1 MSVDTELQ
9 FMRDKITDAYNV
21 IGSKGGAVPPNRSLR
36 NLSSAINT
44 VQISS
49 TTDPISRFKIENNK
63 LVVNNINVTDSFKTM
78 KNLPVFNYI
87 FYDTDLTGVASFDEI
102 TQITTDS
109 IAYNAFWGAYYLYG
123 VRFPK
128 LTIID
133 GMYSCQ
139 HMFSGCSALT
149 FIDFPLLYT
158 IDKVSCSS
166 MFADC
171 ISLTEVTFPSLYE
184 VYNCDYMFANC
195 ISLQKISFPALQIDS
210 SGVNRA
216 FQSIFNGCTALQ
228 EIHFRSDMQSTVS
241 SWQGYSTKWGA
252 SNATIYF
259 DL

>member
-21 IGSKGGAVPPNRSLR
+21 IGSKGGAVPPNRSLS
-36 NLSSAINT
+36 NLSSAIST

-63 LVVNNINVTDSFKTM
+63 LVLNNINVTDSFKTM
-78 KNLPVFNYI
+78 KNLPVFHYI
-87 FYDTDLTGVASFDEI
+87 FYDTDVTGVASFDEV

-109 IAYNAFWGAYYLYG
+109 IARNAFWGAWYLYG

-133 GMYSCQ
+133 GMYSCGG
-139 HMFSGCSALT
+139 MFSGCSALT
-149 FIDFPLLYT
+149 FIEFPLLYT
-158 IDKVSCSS
+158 IDQVSCES
-166 MFADC
+166 MFANC
-171 ISLTEVTFPSLYE
+171 TSLTEVTFPSLYE
-184 VYNCDYMFANC
+184 VYHCNYMFAGC
-195 ISLQKISFPALQIDS
+195 TKLRKISFPQLQRDTSQS
-210 SGVNRA
+210 SSA
-216 FQSIFNGCTALQ
+216 FQGIFNNCTALQ
-228 EIHFRSDMQSTVS
+228 EIHFRSDMQAQISQ
-241 SWQGYSTKWGA
+241 WQGYSTKWGA